1 MIPTHLTALGHPVP
15 LVERYGY
22 KLTQPFHVEVTPHP
36 KRASHDRPDPQ
47 TAKRW
52 LAQIHAPTAMRVEDE
67 IDADPQ
73 RALDVVVG
81 RARRERRG
89 IEAFAD
95 G

>member
-1 MIPTHLTALGHPVP
+1 VIPTNLTSHGITLPLGPHGYVVRHPVHIT
-15 LVERYGY
+15 VM
-22 KLTQPFHVEVTPHP
+22 PHP
-36 KRASHDRPDPQ
+36 RRASHDRPVPQ

-95 G
+95 E